1 MTRRG
6 KKRPATAKTSL
17 GARARKAVSR
27 LAKKVTSR
35 VRSMKPRSAAVAVP
49 PRKSSKAAK
58 PKAARAPRRSAEI
71 PLDVLNQT
79 YTPTQTSLKSP
90 FRITGDER
98 QRDQEIAS
106 GYADE
111 RWSEEDRLTNKSGD
125 PRIGTHGRRYEPN
138 E

>member
-6 KKRPATAKTSL
+6 KKRPTAKSSL
-17 GARARKAVSR
+17 VARARQAVSR

-35 VRSMKPRSAAVAVP
+35 VRSTKPRAAAAAAP
-49 PRKSSKAAK
+49 PRKASKAAK
-58 PKAARAPRRSAEI
+58 PKAARAPRRSADI
-71 PLDVLNQT
+71 PIDVLNPT
-79 YTPTQTSLKSP
+79 YSPTQANLKSP